1 MAPDTFVFGILKAM
15 LTVALI
21 PPILKHVFG
30 LEKGKSKQPIQ
41 QPAQVQNVNKEGG
54 NK

>member
-1 MAPDTFVFGILKAM
+1 MAPDVLVFGILKAM

-30 LEKGKSKQPIQ
+30 IEKSKPQTQAPQ
-41 QPAQVQNVNKEGG
+41 TEQVKTEGG